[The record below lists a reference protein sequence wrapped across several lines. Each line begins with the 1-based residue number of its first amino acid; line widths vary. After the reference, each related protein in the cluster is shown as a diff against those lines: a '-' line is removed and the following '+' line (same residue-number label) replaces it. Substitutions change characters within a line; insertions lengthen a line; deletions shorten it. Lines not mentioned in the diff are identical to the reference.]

1 MDLTSACSPLVGKF
15 WRNQKQLP
23 FSIWFDKED
32 GDSEANRGSFNQSL
46 EEIRQ
51 IGSQK
56 ILERDLPAV
65 KIGGRGD
72 QIWGVG
78 RFLQEAILILQSVLR
93 NGDAHL
99 QLLLLHLLRLHRHH
113 RDVPLLS
120 LPAAS
125 DYNNISDKINFQDF
139 FANMGVL
146 KIRQILC
153 LYKAPL
159 RNPTKL
165 CCTFKNPHHKASP
178 W

>member
-1 MDLTSACSPLVGKF
+1 MEVEKCIWNVKWIFLDNYKSCRDLDLTPACSPLVGKF

-72 QIWGVG
+72 KIWG
-78 RFLQEAILILQSVLR
+78 RFSLLQEAILILQSVLR
-93 NGDAHL
+93 NRDAHL

-125 DYNNISDKINFQDF
+125 DYNNTSDKINFQEGC
-139 FANMGVL
+139 AQNL
-146 KIRQILC
+146 S
-153 LYKAPL
+153 
-159 RNPTKL
+159 
-165 CCTFKNPHHKASP
+165 ASLFV
-178 W
+178 